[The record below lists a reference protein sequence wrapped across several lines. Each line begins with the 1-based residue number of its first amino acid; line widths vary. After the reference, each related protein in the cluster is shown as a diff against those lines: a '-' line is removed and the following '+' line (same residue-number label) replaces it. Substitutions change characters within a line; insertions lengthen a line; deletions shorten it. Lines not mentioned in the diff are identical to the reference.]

1 MANVDQFEAETE
13 LTTERSGLL
22 AAPSQ
27 AISKVRETIDQ
38 PGFRRAF
45 PTLLASLTAV
55 AAVILYISMQKPEM
69 TTLYS
74 SVSESE
80 KSKII
85 ASLQNMGIEIQV
97 DPVTGD
103 LLVPASVY
111 HQARISLAAQ
121 GLPEFSG
128 GGFDSL
134 ENMPLGISRSVEGMK
149 LRQAQEA
156 ELGRSVAEISSIQSA
171 RVHLA
176 IPEKSVFVR
185 DQTPPTASVFV
196 NLKNGRKLNQTQVLA
211 ITNLVSSSVP
221 ALSPSN
227 VSIIDQ
233 FGNLLSN
240 SPDDPDQALADSQL
254 EYRMRLENIYRNRI
268 QSLVTPIVGS
278 GNVNAQVNLEID
290 FTRKEVSQE
299 IVDPDT
305 IAIRSEQNSLNVT
318 AKKDAVGIPGAISN
332 EPPQEAVVN
341 QEQNQAGLALS
352 NNENQEEQEKF
363 ETKSSTDLKNYEVSK
378 TYETVKNPSN
388 LITRI
393 DAALLI
399 RDRKVINPD
408 TGEETF
414 EPVPAEVITQVEN
427 LVKSALGIKP
437 ERGDTLTVTSQPF
450 VEEFKGFVTKW
461 YEGAWFRSMVEKTL
475 LVLLIGIVA
484 LGVVRPMLNKILV
497 PTASTNSVME
507 LYAEAETMAE
517 VAAKR
522 ATETEAVEV
531 DEGESLDEIKAKL
544 KPKKKGGISAD
555 MLDTANTYDDKVAL
569 RRIATLETVE
579 PGAIKELERVM
590 KAKFAANTSLR
601 ASQIGGVKAA
611 AKIMN
616 FTKTE
621 MEARILNAIKK
632 EDRDLMAEIQDN
644 MFVFENLGGSD
655 ERSFRPF

>member
-1 MANVDQFEAETE
+1 MANVDQFEADTA
-13 LTTERSGLL
+13 LNTQRTSLL
-22 AAPSQ
+22 AAPTQ
-27 AISKVRETIDQ
+27 ALAKVRETIEQ

-74 SVSESE
+74 SVSETE
-80 KSKII
+80 KAKII
-85 ASLQNMGIEIQV
+85 DSLKNMGIEIQV
-97 DPVTGD
+97 DPVTGE
-103 LLVPASVY
+103 LLVPGNVY

-128 GGFDSL
+128 GGFDAL
-134 ENMPLGISRSVEGMK
+134 ENMPLGVSRSVEGVR
-149 LRQAQEA
+149 LRQAQES
-156 ELGRSVAEISSIQSA
+156 ELGKSITEISSIQSA

-176 IPEKSVFVR
+176 LPEKSVFVR
-185 DQTPPTASVFV
+185 DQTPPTASVFIS
-196 NLKNGRKLNQTQVLA
+196 LKNGRKLNQTQVLA

-221 ALSPSN
+221 AMNPSN

-240 SPDDPDQALADSQL
+240 APDDPDQALADSQL

-290 FTRKEVSQE
+290 FTRKEISQE
-299 IVDPDT
+299 IVDPNT
-305 IAIRSEQNSLNVT
+305 IAKLSEQNSLNVT

-332 EPPQEAVVN
+332 EPPQEATVD
-341 QEQNQAGLALS
+341 QEQNQAGLAS
-352 NNENQEEQEKF
+352 NENQSESEKF
-363 ETKSSTDLKNYEVSK
+363 ETKSSTNLRNYEVSK
-378 TYETVKNPSN
+378 TYETVRNPSN

-393 DAALLI
+393 DAAILI

-408 TGEETF
+408 TGEEVS
-414 EPVPAEVITQVEN
+414 EPVPADVIEQVEN
-427 LVKSALGIKP
+427 LVKSALGIKQD
-437 ERGDTLTVTSQPF
+437 RGDSLTVASQPF
-450 VEEFKGFVTKW
+450 VEEFEGFITKW
-461 YEGAWFRSMVEKTL
+461 YEGAWFRSIVEKTL
-475 LVLLIGIVA
+475 LVLLIGVVA

-569 RRIATLETVE
+569 VRIIVTDEAGRVANVFKQLMREDLEVL
-579 PGAIKELERVM
+579 K
-590 KAKFAANTSLR
+590 
-601 ASQIGGVKAA
+601 
-611 AKIMN
+611 
-616 FTKTE
+616 
-621 MEARILNAIKK
+621 
-632 EDRDLMAEIQDN
+632 
-644 MFVFENLGGSD
+644 
-655 ERSFRPF
+655 

>member
-1 MANVDQFEAETE
+1 MANVDQFEAETAQD
-13 LTTERSGLL
+13 TQRTSLL
-22 AAPSQ
+22 AAPTQ
-27 AISKVRETIDQ
+27 ALAKVRETMEQ

-74 SVSESE
+74 SVSETE

-85 ASLQNMGIEIQV
+85 DSLQNMGIEIQL
-97 DPVTGD
+97 DPATGE
-103 LLVPASVY
+103 LMVPTNVY

-121 GLPEFSG
+121 GLPEYSG
-128 GGFDSL
+128 GSFGSL
-134 ENMPLGISRSVEGMK
+134 ENMPLGVSRSVEGLK

-156 ELGRSVAEISSIQSA
+156 ELGKSITEISSIQSA

-176 IPEKSVFVR
+176 LPEKSVFVR

-196 NLKNGRKLNQTQVLA
+196 NLKNGRKLDQAQVLA

-221 ALSPSN
+221 AMSPSN

-268 QSLVTPIVGS
+268 KSLVTPIVGS
-278 GNVNAQVNLEID
+278 GNINAQVNIEID
-290 FTRKEVSQE
+290 FTRKEISQE

-305 IAIRSEQNSLNVT
+305 TATLSEQNSLNVT
-318 AKKDAVGIPGAISN
+318 AKKDAVGIPGAIAN
-332 EPPQEAVVN
+332 EPPQEATVN
-341 QEQNQAGLALS
+341 QEQNQAGLAAQVGTG
-352 NNENQEEQEKF
+352 NQVEEEKF
-363 ETKSSTDLKNYEVSK
+363 ETKSSTNLKNYEISK
-378 TYETVKNPSN
+378 TYETVKNSSN

-399 RDRKVINPD
+399 RDRTVISPD
-408 TGEETF
+408 TGEEIS
-414 EPVPAEVITQVEN
+414 EPVSAEVITQVEN

-437 ERGDTLTVTSQPF
+437 ERGDSLTVTSQPF
-450 VEEFKGFVTKW
+450 VEEFQGFVTKW
-461 YEGAWFRSMVEKTL
+461 YEGVWFRSIVEKTL
-475 LVLLIGIVA
+475 LVLLIGVVA

-497 PTASTNSVME
+497 PTASTNSVVE
-507 LYAEAETMAE
+507 LYAEAETMAA

-569 RRIATLETVE
+569 VRIIVTDEAGRVANVFKQLMREDLEVL
-579 PGAIKELERVM
+579 K
-590 KAKFAANTSLR
+590 
-601 ASQIGGVKAA
+601 
-611 AKIMN
+611 
-616 FTKTE
+616 
-621 MEARILNAIKK
+621 
-632 EDRDLMAEIQDN
+632 
-644 MFVFENLGGSD
+644 
-655 ERSFRPF
+655 

>member
-1 MANVDQFEAETE
+1 MANVDQFEAENALNTQ
-13 LTTERSGLL
+13 RNSLL
-22 AAPSQ
+22 AAPTQ
-27 AISKVRETIDQ
+27 ALAKVRETIEQ

-74 SVSESE
+74 SVSEAE

-85 ASLQNMGIEIQV
+85 DSLKNMGIEIQV
-97 DPVTGD
+97 DPATGE
-103 LLVPASVY
+103 LLVPGDVY

-134 ENMPLGISRSVEGMK
+134 DNMPLGISRSVEGVR

-156 ELGRSVAEISSIQSA
+156 ELGKSITEISSIQSA

-176 IPEKSVFVR
+176 LPEKSVFVR

-196 NLKNGRKLNQTQVLA
+196 SLKNGRKLDQTQVLA
-211 ITNLVSSSVP
+211 VTNLVSSSVP
-221 ALSPSN
+221 AMNPSN

-240 SPDDPDQALADSQL
+240 APDDPDQALADSQL

-278 GNVNAQVNLEID
+278 GNVNAQVNIEID
-290 FTRKEVSQE
+290 FTRKEISQE

-305 IAIRSEQNSLNVT
+305 IATLSEQNSLNVT

-332 EPPQEAVVN
+332 EPPQEATVN
-341 QEQNQAGLALS
+341 QEQNQAGLAS
-352 NNENQEEQEKF
+352 NDNQSEPEKF
-363 ETKSSTDLKNYEVSK
+363 ETKSSTNLKNYEVSK
-378 TYETVKNPSN
+378 TYETVRNSSN

-393 DAALLI
+393 DAAILI

-408 TGEETF
+408 TGEEVS

-427 LVKSALGIKP
+427 LVKSALGIKQD
-437 ERGDTLTVTSQPF
+437 RGDSLTVSSQPF
-450 VEEFKGFVTKW
+450 VEEFDGFVSKW
-461 YEGAWFRSMVEKTL
+461 YEGAWFRSIVEKTL
-475 LVLLIGIVA
+475 LVLLIGVVA

-569 RRIATLETVE
+569 VRIIVTDEAGRVANVFKQLMREDLEVL
-579 PGAIKELERVM
+579 K
-590 KAKFAANTSLR
+590 
-601 ASQIGGVKAA
+601 
-611 AKIMN
+611 
-616 FTKTE
+616 
-621 MEARILNAIKK
+621 
-632 EDRDLMAEIQDN
+632 
-644 MFVFENLGGSD
+644 
-655 ERSFRPF
+655 

>member
-196 NLKNGRKLNQTQVLA
+196 NLKNGRKLNQTQVVA

-278 GNVNAQVNLEID
+278 GNINAQVNLEID

-305 IAIRSEQNSLNVT
+305 IAVRSEQNSLNVT

-332 EPPQEAVVN
+332 EPPQEATVN

-414 EPVPAEVITQVEN
+414 EPVPAEVIAQVEN

-450 VEEFKGFVTKW
+450 VEEFKGFVTQW

-569 RRIATLETVE
+569 VRIIVTDEAGRVANVFKQMMREDLEVL
-579 PGAIKELERVM
+579 K
-590 KAKFAANTSLR
+590 
-601 ASQIGGVKAA
+601 
-611 AKIMN
+611 
-616 FTKTE
+616 
-621 MEARILNAIKK
+621 
-632 EDRDLMAEIQDN
+632 
-644 MFVFENLGGSD
+644 
-655 ERSFRPF
+655 

>member
-1 MANVDQFEAETE
+1 MANVDQFETETQ

-196 NLKNGRKLNQTQVLA
+196 NLKNGRKLNQTQVVA

-427 LVKSALGIKP
+427 LIKSALGIKP

-569 RRIATLETVE
+569 VRIIVTDEAGRVANVFKQMMREDLEVL
-579 PGAIKELERVM
+579 K
-590 KAKFAANTSLR
+590 
-601 ASQIGGVKAA
+601 
-611 AKIMN
+611 
-616 FTKTE
+616 
-621 MEARILNAIKK
+621 
-632 EDRDLMAEIQDN
+632 
-644 MFVFENLGGSD
+644 
-655 ERSFRPF
+655 

>member
-1 MANVDQFEAETE
+1 MANVDQFEAETAQD
-13 LTTERSGLL
+13 TQRTSLL
-22 AAPSQ
+22 AAPTQ
-27 AISKVRETIDQ
+27 ALAKVRETMEQ

-74 SVSESE
+74 SVSETE

-85 ASLQNMGIEIQV
+85 DSLQNMGIEIQL
-97 DPVTGD
+97 DPATGE
-103 LLVPASVY
+103 LMVPTNVY

-121 GLPEFSG
+121 GLPEYSG
-128 GGFDSL
+128 GSFGSL
-134 ENMPLGISRSVEGMK
+134 ENMPLGISRSVEGLK

-156 ELGRSVAEISSIQSA
+156 ELGKSITEISSIQSA

-176 IPEKSVFVR
+176 LPEKSVFVR

-196 NLKNGRKLNQTQVLA
+196 NLKNGRKLDQAQVLA

-221 ALSPSN
+221 AMSPSK

-268 QSLVTPIVGS
+268 KSLVTPIVGS
-278 GNVNAQVNLEID
+278 GNINAQVNIEID
-290 FTRKEVSQE
+290 FTRKEISQE

-305 IAIRSEQNSLNVT
+305 IATLSEQNSLNVT
-318 AKKDAVGIPGAISN
+318 AKKDAVGIPGAIAN
-332 EPPQEAVVN
+332 EPPQEATVN
-341 QEQNQAGLALS
+341 QEQNQAGLAAQVGTG
-352 NNENQEEQEKF
+352 NQVEEEKF
-363 ETKSSTDLKNYEVSK
+363 ETKSSTNLKNYEVSK
-378 TYETVKNPSN
+378 TYETVKNSSN

-399 RDRKVINPD
+399 RDRTVISPD
-408 TGEETF
+408 TGEEIS
-414 EPVPAEVITQVEN
+414 EPVSAEVITQVEN

-437 ERGDTLTVTSQPF
+437 ERGDSLTVTSQPF
-450 VEEFKGFVTKW
+450 VEEFQGFVTKW
-461 YEGAWFRSMVEKTL
+461 YEGVWFRSIVEKTL
-475 LVLLIGIVA
+475 LVLLIGVVA

-497 PTASTNSVME
+497 PTASTNSVVE
-507 LYAEAETMAE
+507 LYAEAETMAA

-569 RRIATLETVE
+569 VRIIVTDEAGRVANVFKQLMREDLEVL
-579 PGAIKELERVM
+579 K
-590 KAKFAANTSLR
+590 
-601 ASQIGGVKAA
+601 
-611 AKIMN
+611 
-616 FTKTE
+616 
-621 MEARILNAIKK
+621 
-632 EDRDLMAEIQDN
+632 
-644 MFVFENLGGSD
+644 
-655 ERSFRPF
+655 

>member
-1 MANVDQFEAETE
+1 MANVDQFEAETAQD
-13 LTTERSGLL
+13 TQRTSLL
-22 AAPSQ
+22 AAPTQ
-27 AISKVRETIDQ
+27 ALAKVRETMEQ

-74 SVSESE
+74 SVSETE

-85 ASLQNMGIEIQV
+85 DSLQNMGIEIQL
-97 DPVTGD
+97 DPATGE
-103 LLVPASVY
+103 LMVPTNVY

-121 GLPEFSG
+121 GLPEYSG
-128 GGFDSL
+128 GGFGSL
-134 ENMPLGISRSVEGMK
+134 ENMPLGISRSVEGLK

-156 ELGRSVAEISSIQSA
+156 ELGKSITEISSIQSA

-176 IPEKSVFVR
+176 LPEKSVFVR

-196 NLKNGRKLNQTQVLA
+196 SLKNGRKIDQTQVLA

-221 ALSPSN
+221 AMSPSN

-268 QSLVTPIVGS
+268 KSLVTPIVGS
-278 GNVNAQVNLEID
+278 GNINAQVNIEID
-290 FTRKEVSQE
+290 FTRKEISQE

-305 IAIRSEQNSLNVT
+305 IATLSEQNSLNVT
-318 AKKDAVGIPGAISN
+318 AKKDAVGIPGAIAN
-332 EPPQEAVVN
+332 EPPQEATVN
-341 QEQNQAGLALS
+341 QEQNQAGLAAQVGTG
-352 NNENQEEQEKF
+352 NQVEEEKF
-363 ETKSSTDLKNYEVSK
+363 ETKSSTNLKNYEISK
-378 TYETVKNPSN
+378 TYETVKNSSN

-399 RDRKVINPD
+399 RDRTVISPD
-408 TGEETF
+408 TGEEIS
-414 EPVPAEVITQVEN
+414 EPVSAEVITQVEN

-437 ERGDTLTVTSQPF
+437 ERGDSLTVTSQPF
-450 VEEFKGFVTKW
+450 VEEFQGFVTKW
-461 YEGAWFRSMVEKTL
+461 YEGVWFRSIVEKTL
-475 LVLLIGIVA
+475 LVLLIGVVA
-484 LGVVRPMLNKILV
+484 LGVVRPMLNKLLV
-497 PTASTNSVME
+497 STASTNSVVE
-507 LYAEAETMAE
+507 LYAEAETMAA

-569 RRIATLETVE
+569 VRIIVTDEAGRVANVFKQLMREDLEVL
-579 PGAIKELERVM
+579 K
-590 KAKFAANTSLR
+590 
-601 ASQIGGVKAA
+601 
-611 AKIMN
+611 
-616 FTKTE
+616 
-621 MEARILNAIKK
+621 
-632 EDRDLMAEIQDN
+632 
-644 MFVFENLGGSD
+644 
-655 ERSFRPF
+655 

>member
-332 EPPQEAVVN
+332 EPPQEATVN

-427 LVKSALGIKP
+427 LIKSALGIKP

-569 RRIATLETVE
+569 VRIIVTDEAGRVANVFKQMMREDLEVL
-579 PGAIKELERVM
+579 K
-590 KAKFAANTSLR
+590 
-601 ASQIGGVKAA
+601 
-611 AKIMN
+611 
-616 FTKTE
+616 
-621 MEARILNAIKK
+621 
-632 EDRDLMAEIQDN
+632 
-644 MFVFENLGGSD
+644 
-655 ERSFRPF
+655 

>member
-1 MANVDQFEAETE
+1 MANVDQFEAENALNTQ
-13 LTTERSGLL
+13 RNGLL
-22 AAPSQ
+22 AAPTQ
-27 AISKVRETIDQ
+27 ALAKVRETIEQ

-69 TTLYS
+69 TTLFS
-74 SVSESE
+74 SVSEAE

-85 ASLQNMGIEIQV
+85 DSLKNMGIEIQV
-97 DPVTGD
+97 DPVTGE
-103 LLVPASVY
+103 LLVPGDVY

-134 ENMPLGISRSVEGMK
+134 ENMPLGISRSVEGVR

-156 ELGRSVAEISSIQSA
+156 ELGKSITEISSIQSA

-176 IPEKSVFVR
+176 LPEKSVFVR

-196 NLKNGRKLNQTQVLA
+196 SLKNGRKLDQTQVLA
-211 ITNLVSSSVP
+211 VTNLVSSSVP
-221 ALSPSN
+221 AMNPSN

-240 SPDDPDQALADSQL
+240 APDDPDQALADSQL

-278 GNVNAQVNLEID
+278 GNVNAQVNIEID
-290 FTRKEVSQE
+290 FTRKEISQE
-299 IVDPDT
+299 IVDPNT
-305 IAIRSEQNSLNVT
+305 IATLSEQNSLNVT

-332 EPPQEAVVN
+332 EPPQEAAVN
-341 QEQNQAGLALS
+341 QEQNQAGLAS
-352 NNENQEEQEKF
+352 NDNQSEPEKF
-363 ETKSSTDLKNYEVSK
+363 ETKSSTNLKNYEVSK
-378 TYETVKNPSN
+378 TYETVRNSSN

-393 DAALLI
+393 DAAILI

-408 TGEETF
+408 TGEEVS

-427 LVKSALGIKP
+427 LVKSALGIKQD
-437 ERGDTLTVTSQPF
+437 RGDSLTVSSQPF
-450 VEEFKGFVTKW
+450 VEEFDGFVSKW
-461 YEGAWFRSMVEKTL
+461 YEGAWFRSIVEKTL
-475 LVLLIGIVA
+475 LVLLIGVVA

-569 RRIATLETVE
+569 VRIIVTDEAGRVANVFKQLMREDLEVL
-579 PGAIKELERVM
+579 K
-590 KAKFAANTSLR
+590 
-601 ASQIGGVKAA
+601 
-611 AKIMN
+611 
-616 FTKTE
+616 
-621 MEARILNAIKK
+621 
-632 EDRDLMAEIQDN
+632 
-644 MFVFENLGGSD
+644 
-655 ERSFRPF
+655 

>member
-1 MANVDQFEAETE
+1 MANVDQFEAENAIA
-13 LTTERSGLL
+13 TTERTGFL
-22 AAPSQ
+22 AAPTQ
-27 AISKVRETIDQ
+27 ALSKVRETLDQ

-45 PTLLASLTAV
+45 PTLLASLTAI
-55 AAVILYISMQKPEM
+55 AAVVLYIAMQQPTM

-85 ASLQNMGIEIQV
+85 DSLKNMGIEVQL
-97 DPVTGD
+97 DPATGEI
-103 LLVPASVY
+103 LVPGNVY

-121 GLPEFSG
+121 GLPEYSG
-128 GGFDSL
+128 GGFDTL
-134 ENMPLGISRSVEGMK
+134 DNLPLGISRSVEGVR
-149 LRQAQEA
+149 LRQVQEA
-156 ELGRSVAEISSIQSA
+156 ELSKSITEISSIKSA

-176 IPEKSVFVR
+176 LPEKSVFVR
-185 DQTPPTASVFV
+185 DQTPPTASVFIS
-196 NLKNGRKLNQTQVLA
+196 LKNGRKLDQTQVLA

-221 ALSPSN
+221 AMNPSN

-240 SPDDPDQALADSQL
+240 APDDPDQALADSQL

-268 QSLVTPIVGS
+268 QSLVTPIVGA

-305 IAIRSEQNSLNVT
+305 VATLSEQNSLNVT
-318 AKKDAVGIPGAISN
+318 AKKDSVGIPGAISN
-332 EPPQEAVVN
+332 EPPQEATVN
-341 QEQNQAGLALS
+341 QQQNQAGLAT
-352 NNENQEEQEKF
+352 NDAQIEEDKF
-363 ETKSSTDLKNYEVSK
+363 ETKSSTNLRNYEVSK

-408 TGEETF
+408 TGLETF
-414 EPVPAEVITQVEN
+414 EPVPQEVITQVEN
-427 LVKSALGIKP
+427 LVKSALGIKQ
-437 ERGDTLTVTSQPF
+437 ERGDSLTVASQPF
-450 VEEFKGFVTKW
+450 VEEFEGFITKW
-461 YEGAWFRSMVEKTL
+461 YEGQWFRSIVEKSL
-475 LVLLIGIVA
+475 LVLLIGVVA

-544 KPKKKGGISAD
+544 KPKKKAGVSAD

-569 RRIATLETVE
+569 VRIIVTEEASRVANVFKQLMREDLEVL
-579 PGAIKELERVM
+579 K
-590 KAKFAANTSLR
+590 
-601 ASQIGGVKAA
+601 
-611 AKIMN
+611 
-616 FTKTE
+616 
-621 MEARILNAIKK
+621 
-632 EDRDLMAEIQDN
+632 
-644 MFVFENLGGSD
+644 
-655 ERSFRPF
+655 

>member
-1 MANVDQFEAETE
+1 MANVDQFEAETAQD
-13 LTTERSGLL
+13 TQRTSLL
-22 AAPSQ
+22 AAPTQ
-27 AISKVRETIDQ
+27 ALAKVRETMEQ

-74 SVSESE
+74 SVSETE

-85 ASLQNMGIEIQV
+85 DSLQNMGIEIQL
-97 DPVTGD
+97 DPATGE
-103 LLVPASVY
+103 LMVPTNVY

-121 GLPEFSG
+121 GLPEYSG
-128 GGFDSL
+128 GGFGSL
-134 ENMPLGISRSVEGMK
+134 ENMPLGISRSVEGLK

-156 ELGRSVAEISSIQSA
+156 ELGKSITEISSIQSA

-176 IPEKSVFVR
+176 LPEKSVFVR

-196 NLKNGRKLNQTQVLA
+196 NLKNGRKLDQAQVLA

-221 ALSPSN
+221 AMSPSK

-268 QSLVTPIVGS
+268 KSLVTPIVGS
-278 GNVNAQVNLEID
+278 GNINAQVNIEID
-290 FTRKEVSQE
+290 FTRKEISQE

-305 IAIRSEQNSLNVT
+305 TATLSEQNSLNVT
-318 AKKDAVGIPGAISN
+318 AKKDAVGIPGAIAN
-332 EPPQEAVVN
+332 EPPQEATVN
-341 QEQNQAGLALS
+341 QEQNQAGLAAQVGTG
-352 NNENQEEQEKF
+352 NQVEEEKF
-363 ETKSSTDLKNYEVSK
+363 ETKSSTNLKNYEVSK
-378 TYETVKNPSN
+378 TYETVKNSSN

-399 RDRKVINPD
+399 RDRTVISPD
-408 TGEETF
+408 TGEEIS
-414 EPVPAEVITQVEN
+414 EPVSAEVITQVEN

-437 ERGDTLTVTSQPF
+437 ERGDSLTVTSQPF
-450 VEEFKGFVTKW
+450 VEEFQGFVTKW
-461 YEGAWFRSMVEKTL
+461 YEGVWFRSIVEKTL
-475 LVLLIGIVA
+475 LVLLIGVVA

-497 PTASTNSVME
+497 PTASTNSVVE
-507 LYAEAETMAE
+507 LYAEAETMAA

-569 RRIATLETVE
+569 VRIIVTDEAGRVANVFKQLMREDLEVL
-579 PGAIKELERVM
+579 K
-590 KAKFAANTSLR
+590 
-601 ASQIGGVKAA
+601 
-611 AKIMN
+611 
-616 FTKTE
+616 
-621 MEARILNAIKK
+621 
-632 EDRDLMAEIQDN
+632 
-644 MFVFENLGGSD
+644 
-655 ERSFRPF
+655 

>member
-74 SVSESE
+74 SLAESE

-196 NLKNGRKLNQTQVLA
+196 NLKNGRKLNQTQVVA

-240 SPDDPDQALADSQL
+240 SPDDPDQELADSQL

-268 QSLVTPIVGS
+268 QSLVTHIVAS
-278 GNVNAQVNLEID
+278 GKINAQVNIEID
-290 FTRKEVSQE
+290 FNRKEVSQE

-305 IAIRSEQNSLNVT
+305 IAVRSEQNSLNVT

-569 RRIATLETVE
+569 VRIIVTDEAGRVANVFKQMMREDLEVL
-579 PGAIKELERVM
+579 K
-590 KAKFAANTSLR
+590 
-601 ASQIGGVKAA
+601 
-611 AKIMN
+611 
-616 FTKTE
+616 
-621 MEARILNAIKK
+621 
-632 EDRDLMAEIQDN
+632 
-644 MFVFENLGGSD
+644 
-655 ERSFRPF
+655 

>member
-1 MANVDQFEAETE
+1 MANVDQFEAETAQD
-13 LTTERSGLL
+13 TQRTSLL
-22 AAPSQ
+22 AAPTQ
-27 AISKVRETIDQ
+27 ALAKVRETMEQ

-74 SVSESE
+74 SVSETE

-85 ASLQNMGIEIQV
+85 DSLQNMGIEIQL
-97 DPVTGD
+97 DPATGE
-103 LLVPASVY
+103 LLVPTTVY

-121 GLPEFSG
+121 GLPEYSG
-128 GGFDSL
+128 GGFGSL
-134 ENMPLGISRSVEGMK
+134 ENMPLGVSRSVEGLK

-156 ELGRSVAEISSIQSA
+156 ELGKSITEISSIQSA

-176 IPEKSVFVR
+176 LPEKSVFVR

-196 NLKNGRKLNQTQVLA
+196 NLKNGRKLDQAQVLA

-221 ALSPSN
+221 AMSPSN

-268 QSLVTPIVGS
+268 KSLVTPIVGS
-278 GNVNAQVNLEID
+278 GNINAQVNIEID
-290 FTRKEVSQE
+290 FTRKEISQE

-305 IAIRSEQNSLNVT
+305 IATLSEQNSLNVT
-318 AKKDAVGIPGAISN
+318 AKKDAVGIPGAIAN
-332 EPPQEAVVN
+332 EPPQEATVN
-341 QEQNQAGLALS
+341 QEQNQAGLAAQVGTG
-352 NNENQEEQEKF
+352 NQVEEEKF
-363 ETKSSTDLKNYEVSK
+363 ETKSSTNLKNYEVSK
-378 TYETVKNPSN
+378 TYETVKNSSN

-399 RDRKVINPD
+399 RDRTVISPD
-408 TGEETF
+408 TGEEIS
-414 EPVPAEVITQVEN
+414 EPVSAEVITQVEN

-437 ERGDTLTVTSQPF
+437 ERGDSLTVTSQPF
-450 VEEFKGFVTKW
+450 VEEFQGFVTKW
-461 YEGAWFRSMVEKTL
+461 YEGVWFRSMVEKTL
-475 LVLLIGIVA
+475 LVLLIGVVA

-497 PTASTNSVME
+497 PTASTNSVVE
-507 LYAEAETMAE
+507 LYAEAETMAA

-569 RRIATLETVE
+569 VRIIVTDEAGRVANVFKQLMREDLEVL
-579 PGAIKELERVM
+579 K
-590 KAKFAANTSLR
+590 
-601 ASQIGGVKAA
+601 
-611 AKIMN
+611 
-616 FTKTE
+616 
-621 MEARILNAIKK
+621 
-632 EDRDLMAEIQDN
+632 
-644 MFVFENLGGSD
+644 
-655 ERSFRPF
+655 

>member
-1 MANVDQFEAETE
+1 MANVDQFEAENALNTQR
-13 LTTERSGLL
+13 TSLL
-22 AAPSQ
+22 AAPTQ
-27 AISKVRETIDQ
+27 ALAKVRETIEQ

-69 TTLYS
+69 TTLFS
-74 SVSESE
+74 SVSEAE

-85 ASLQNMGIEIQV
+85 DSLKNMGIEIQV
-97 DPVTGD
+97 DPVTGE
-103 LLVPASVY
+103 LLVPGDVY

-134 ENMPLGISRSVEGMK
+134 ESMPLGISRSVEGVR
-149 LRQAQEA
+149 LRQAQEV
-156 ELGRSVAEISSIQSA
+156 ELGKSITAISSIQSA

-176 IPEKSVFVR
+176 LPEKSVFVR
-185 DQTPPTASVFV
+185 DQTPPTASVFIS
-196 NLKNGRKLNQTQVLA
+196 LKNGRKLDQTQVLA
-211 ITNLVSSSVP
+211 VTNLVSSSVP
-221 ALSPSN
+221 AMNPSN

-240 SPDDPDQALADSQL
+240 APDDPDQALADSQL

-278 GNVNAQVNLEID
+278 GNVNAQVNIEID

-305 IAIRSEQNSLNVT
+305 IATLSEQNSLNVT

-332 EPPQEAVVN
+332 EPPQEAAVN
-341 QEQNQAGLALS
+341 QEQNQAGLAS
-352 NNENQEEQEKF
+352 NDNQSEPEKF
-363 ETKSSTDLKNYEVSK
+363 ETKSSTNLKNYEVSK
-378 TYETVKNPSN
+378 TYETVRNSSN

-393 DAALLI
+393 DAAILI

-408 TGEETF
+408 TGEEVS

-427 LVKSALGIKP
+427 LVKSALGIKQD
-437 ERGDTLTVTSQPF
+437 RGDSLTVSSQPF
-450 VEEFKGFVTKW
+450 VEEFEGFISKW
-461 YEGAWFRSMVEKTL
+461 YEGAWFRSIVEKTL
-475 LVLLIGIVA
+475 LVLLIGVVA

-569 RRIATLETVE
+569 VRIIVTDEAGRVANVFKQLMREDLEVL
-579 PGAIKELERVM
+579 K
-590 KAKFAANTSLR
+590 
-601 ASQIGGVKAA
+601 
-611 AKIMN
+611 
-616 FTKTE
+616 
-621 MEARILNAIKK
+621 
-632 EDRDLMAEIQDN
+632 
-644 MFVFENLGGSD
+644 
-655 ERSFRPF
+655 

>member
-55 AAVILYISMQKPEM
+55 AAVILYITMQKPEM

-103 LLVPASVY
+103 LLVPANVY

-196 NLKNGRKLNQTQVLA
+196 NLKNGRKLNQTQVVA

-268 QSLVTPIVGS
+268 KSLVTPIVGS
-278 GNVNAQVNLEID
+278 GNINAQVNLEID

-408 TGEETF
+408 TGEEAF

-450 VEEFKGFVTKW
+450 VEEFKGFVTQW
-461 YEGAWFRSMVEKTL
+461 YDGAWFRSMVEKTL

-569 RRIATLETVE
+569 VRIIVTDEAGRVANVFKQMMREDLEVL
-579 PGAIKELERVM
+579 K
-590 KAKFAANTSLR
+590 
-601 ASQIGGVKAA
+601 
-611 AKIMN
+611 
-616 FTKTE
+616 
-621 MEARILNAIKK
+621 
-632 EDRDLMAEIQDN
+632 
-644 MFVFENLGGSD
+644 
-655 ERSFRPF
+655 

>member
-128 GGFDSL
+128 EGFDSL

-352 NNENQEEQEKF
+352 SNENQEEQEKF

-569 RRIATLETVE
+569 VRIIVTDEAGRVANVFKQMMREDLEVL
-579 PGAIKELERVM
+579 K
-590 KAKFAANTSLR
+590 
-601 ASQIGGVKAA
+601 
-611 AKIMN
+611 
-616 FTKTE
+616 
-621 MEARILNAIKK
+621 
-632 EDRDLMAEIQDN
+632 
-644 MFVFENLGGSD
+644 
-655 ERSFRPF
+655 